1 MNKKKIKQYA
11 LGHVDA
17 YTYELA
23 QEIFID
29 YGAHRFSKDT
39 IARANAEAKRLGKLG
54 LKKSSTSDLDYGSVV
69 NNLTYKAKSIAEMKK
84 IFAKCCAKNS
94 DQYIEKMQVF
104 YDAMLKVIEH
114 TNDLKYSAEYNDAW
128 KVKEHC
134 GTEDRGW
141 WRVLEAIKGGSY
153 FCAYDLCRDMLMAEI
168 FYDSGAITESEYRAH
183 IIRRTLKM
191 MANKRFANEKG
202 LPDYDAL
209 TTYLDP
215 QYNEKYLDMNLVNAV
230 KEVAS

>member
-1 MNKKKIKQYA
+1 MTKKEIKQYA

-39 IARANAEAKRLGKLG
+39 IARANAEAKRLGNLG
-54 LKKSSTSDLDYGSVV
+54 LKKSGASDLDYGRVV
-69 NNLTYKAKSIAEMKK
+69 NALTYKAKSISEMKK
-84 IFAKCCAKNS
+84 IFAKCCAKES
-94 DQYIEKMQVF
+94 DQYTEKMQVF

-114 TNDLKYSAEYNDAW
+114 TNDLKYSAKYNNVW
-128 KVKEHC
+128 KVEEHV

-141 WRVLEAIKGGSY
+141 WRVLEAIKGSSY
-153 FCAYDLCRDMLMAEI
+153 FCSWDLARDMLMAEI
-168 FYDSGAITESEYRAH
+168 FYDSGAITEAEYNAH
-183 IIRRTLKM
+183 IVKRTLKM

-202 LPDYDAL
+202 LPDYNSL

-215 QYNEKYLDMNLVNAV
+215 EYNEKYLDMNIVNAI
-230 KEVAS
+230 KEVA